1 MNCHVFVDF
10 DGTIVPEDATNKLLD
25 RFAPASWLDIEE
37 EWQSGRIGSRECM
50 ERQIDLIRARPEELD
65 VFLAGVRI
73 DPAFSAFVDIC
84 RRNFARVTVVSDG
97 MDRSVRTVLKAA
109 KIDLPF
115 FANRLEWLGGDRWR
129 LAFPHAKDD
138 CTALM
143 GNCKCAVAR
152 GPASTVRIMIGDGRS
167 DFCIASSAHFV
178 LAKDKLLDHC
188 RLNDLPH
195 MAFKSF
201 TDANRIISQWFAQ
214 QEDGT
219 IQARPELAEGAGG
232 KR

>member
-10 DGTIVPEDATNKLLD
+10 DGTIVPDDATNQMLD

-37 EWQSGRIGSRECM
+37 EWQTGKIGSRECM
-50 ERQIDLIRARPEELD
+50 ERQVDLIRARPEELD
-65 VFLAGVRI
+65 AFLAEVRI
-73 DPAFSAFVDIC
+73 DPDFSEFVAIC
-84 RRNFARVTVVSDG
+84 KRNGARVTVVSDG
-97 MDRSVRTVLKAA
+97 LDRSVRTVLKAA
-109 KIDLPF
+109 GLDLPF

-178 LAKDKLLDHC
+178 LAKSKLLDHC
-188 RLNDLPH
+188 QTNDLPH
-195 MAFKSF
+195 MEFKDF
-201 TDANRIISQWFAQ
+201 AEAKRIISQWFAQ
-214 QEDGT
+214 QVSP
-219 IQARPELAEGAGG
+219 QAHVAPSEGVGE